1 MITKVIK
8 NTSSTIEIP
17 IFFLL
22 RVQAERNKRYFK
34 LLRRNLS
41 YAKRVQAER
50 NKRHFKL
57 LRRSLSYAKI
67 HNFTVESYA
76 LKDFFVIL
84 HTNKS

>member
-34 LLRRNLS
+34 LLRRCLS

-50 NKRHFKL
+50 NKRYFWFASAIIL
-57 LRRSLSYAKI
+57 PISY
-67 HNFTVESYA
+67 Y
-76 LKDFFVIL
+76 LM
-84 HTNKS
+84 